1 MVAVFSVEVFFN
13 WMCVL
18 LFGCNAVAHLDYS
31 TVYKKLVYA
40 LGNQKNPCE
49 SLYCSICFFAVFGAE
64 PAKCLEYACIP
75 GGSDCKESA
84 CNAGDLGLIPGLGRS
99 PGEGNGN
106 TLQYSCLE
114 NSMDRG
120 AWWATVH
127 GVRRIRHD
135 LVSKPPYIILWIDTS
150 VCMHT
155 CIFVQ
160 VFNKKGIM
168 VSIVFCDFLF

>member
-1 MVAVFSVEVFFN
+1 
-13 WMCVL
+13 MCVL

-49 SLYCSICFFAVFGAE
+49 SLYCSICFIAVFGAE

-99 PGEGNGN
+99 PRGRKDYP
-106 TLQYSCLE
+106 LQYSGLKKYTNCI
-114 NSMDRG
+114 
-120 AWWATVH
+120 VH
-127 GVRRIRHD
+127 RVAE
-135 LVSKPPYIILWIDTS
+135 LDT
-150 VCMHT
+150 T
-155 CIFVQ
+155 E
-160 VFNKKGIM
+160 
-168 VSIVFCDFLF
+168 